1 MIAGRVVPDTLNQP
15 YRAHLQRRCDA
26 SDDVHCG
33 IADTA
38 LDVAHL
44 GASHSGMQGQLLL
57 IPLGQSP
64 LSPDISSEDGLGVH
78 PRDKAASDRRMP
90 LCMRVI
96 SLAAAS

>member
-1 MIAGRVVPDTLNQP
+1 
-15 YRAHLQRRCDA
+15 
-26 SDDVHCG
+26 
-33 IADTA
+33 
-38 LDVAHL
+38 
-44 GASHSGMQGQLLL
+44 MQGQLLL